1 MESPILITINVDDY
15 FLMIKTEVDIDDAI
29 EKLKN

>member
-15 FLMIKTEVDIDDAI
+15 FLMIKTEIDIDDAI